1 MSDIYVDIRQENES
15 IRELF
20 NDKDFVSIDT
30 LLDVIDE
37 LKYELDKKQE
47 TIDELTEGNKE
58 NNSVWEMFDLQY
70 KEQRLR
76 EMKYMMSLAKKVMK

>member
-1 MSDIYVDIRQENES
+1 MSDIYVDIRKENES

-70 KEQRLR
+70 KEKRLR
-76 EMKYMMSLAKKVMK
+76 EMEGLDDR